1 MASQVKEPL
10 IGDLTGSD
18 WRLNLAR
25 AEDGEKLSGSR
36 HESHVK
42 LAVAKMCNTE
52 PDDLA
57 QQSAR
62 VRFRQGFPGVDLL
75 LQQGQ

>member
-42 LAVAKMCNTE
+42 LAVAKIGDTE
-52 PDDLA
+52 PDD
-57 QQSAR
+57 SA
-62 VRFRQGFPGVDLL
+62 
-75 LQQGQ
+75 LQDVGS